1 MQKSLAL
8 LQSNGFIDQW
18 SDQEILPGQN
28 ISPEILEKLNQADII
43 VFLFSPDFIAS
54 PACREEW
61 DYAQSLQSQGKLVFR
76 IPIVLR
82 SCAWPDFLGT
92 DDVKALPKDGEPI
105 TTYQNNDAAWQEVYD
120 GMKGVVEHV
129 RATLSPKQEFI
140 RIIEGTEFLSQHS
153 IKLQDLFV
161 FLHLVCNDPDAGA
174 DVQKAT
180 IRTTASLIE
189 TKRAIIHGPEKCGK
203 TALARHLYLSLIE
216 EARPALLIDLDDV
229 SGEPRPIRFREA
241 FDEQF
246 HGDFDTWIRH
256 DSKTLILDNMSAIP
270 RHLHLVELAE
280 AYFDHIIIL
289 AASDMFHSFFWDEV
303 RLAKYREMHIAPLNH
318 VQQEELI
325 RTRLALTRQSDSVPD
340 GLVDQVEDRVNSI
353 IISNNILPRYPFF
366 VLSILQ
372 TYEGFMPDN
381 MSVTSYGHC
390 YNVLIVSSLV
400 RSGISNS
407 DDEINACFNFAA
419 QLAFELFRNRGRG
432 EQRFF

>member
-92 DDVKALPKDGEPI
+92 DDVKGVPKDGEPI

-140 RIIEGTEFLSQHS
+140 RIVEGTEFLSQHS

-174 DVQKAT
+174 DVQ
-180 IRTTASLIE
+180 
-189 TKRAIIHGPEKCGK
+189 
-203 TALARHLYLSLIE
+203 
-216 EARPALLIDLDDV
+216 RP
-229 SGEPRPIRFREA
+229 R
-241 FDEQF
+241 
-246 HGDFDTWIRH
+246 
-256 DSKTLILDNMSAIP
+256 
-270 RHLHLVELAE
+270 
-280 AYFDHIIIL
+280 
-289 AASDMFHSFFWDEV
+289 
-303 RLAKYREMHIAPLNH
+303 
-318 VQQEELI
+318 
-325 RTRLALTRQSDSVPD
+325 
-340 GLVDQVEDRVNSI
+340 
-353 IISNNILPRYPFF
+353 
-366 VLSILQ
+366 
-372 TYEGFMPDN
+372 
-381 MSVTSYGHC
+381 
-390 YNVLIVSSLV
+390 
-400 RSGISNS
+400 
-407 DDEINACFNFAA
+407 
-419 QLAFELFRNRGRG
+419 
-432 EQRFF
+432 